1 MGTRGSRSKPKGMIR
16 ASMRESVPSCG
27 KEVAMSTP
35 PLRRV
40 KIWDP
45 WVRLVHWGLVALL
58 ALSWWSVET
67 GRMDLHVL
75 SGELTLGLLLFR
87 VGWGL
92 WGSDT
97 ARFTRFLRSPLAAL
111 AHLRHL
117 TRREADTEM
126 GHNAAGGW
134 MVLVMLAL
142 LLLQAGTGLMADDQI
157 LTRGPL
163 ASHVSGETSDR
174 ATAIHAFNFN
184 LILAA
189 VGLHVLA
196 VLLYALLK
204 RQDLVRPMVT
214 GVKRLPADIARH
226 APRIAPPARALGWAA
241 AVGVAVWGLSRLG

>member
-1 MGTRGSRSKPKGMIR
+1 MISRISGSKPGGAIH
-16 ASMRESVPSCG
+16 ASMRESVSSCG
-27 KEVAMSTP
+27 KDVAMSSP

-45 WVRLVHWGLVALL
+45 WIRLVHWGLVALL

-67 GRMDLHVL
+67 ERMDLHLL
-75 SGELTLGLLLFR
+75 SGGLTLGLLLFR
-87 VGWGL
+87 IGWGI

-97 ARFTRFLRSPLAAL
+97 ARFSRFLRSPLAAL
-111 AHLRHL
+111 AHLRHM

-134 MVLVMLAL
+134 MVLVLLGL
-142 LLLQAGTGLMADDQI
+142 LLLQAGTGLLADDQI

-163 ASHVSGETSDR
+163 AAHVTGETSDR

-214 GVKRLPADIARH
+214 GVKRMPADIARH
-226 APRIAPPARALGWAA
+226 APRLAPPALALGWG
-241 AVGVAVWGLSRLG
+241 AVVALAVWGLFRLG

>member
-1 MGTRGSRSKPKGMIR
+1 MS
-16 ASMRESVPSCG
+16 ASS
-27 KEVAMSTP
+27 
-35 PLRRV
+35 PLQRV

-45 WVRLVHWGLVALL
+45 WIRLVHWGLAALL
-58 ALSWWSVET
+58 ALSWWSAET
-67 GRMDLHVL
+67 GRMELHLL
-75 SGELTLGLLLFR
+75 SGEITLGLLLFR
-87 VGWGL
+87 IGWGL

-111 AHLRHL
+111 AHLRHV

-134 MVLVMLAL
+134 MVLVLLAL
-142 LLLQAGTGLMADDQI
+142 LLLQAGTGLLADDQV

-163 ASHVSGETSDR
+163 AGYVSGETSDR
-174 ATAIHAFNFN
+174 ATAIHALNFN
-184 LILAA
+184 IVLGA
-189 VGLHVLA
+189 VGLHILA

-214 GVKRLPADIARH
+214 GVKRMPAEIARH

-241 AVGVAVWGLSRLG
+241 VVAVAVWGLFRLG

>member
-1 MGTRGSRSKPKGMIR
+1 MPDRS
-16 ASMRESVPSCG
+16 
-27 KEVAMSTP
+27 
-35 PLRRV
+35 LQRV

-87 VGWGL
+87 IGWGL

-97 ARFTRFLRSPLAAL
+97 ARFTRFLRSPVAAL
-111 AHLRHL
+111 AHLRHM

-134 MVLVMLAL
+134 MVLVMLGL

-157 LTRGPL
+157 LTHGPL
-163 ASHVSGETSDR
+163 APHVSGETSDR

-184 LILAA
+184 LILVA

-226 APRIAPPARALGWAA
+226 APRLAPPSRALGWAA
-241 AVGVAVWGLSRLG
+241 VVAVAVWGLARLG